1 MTKIKKLFLITLS
14 ILLVGSMGVLAQTS
28 DTSFSG
34 GINEVIATIDKNNLD
49 ETEKEG
55 LLLMRE
61 EEKLARDVY
70 LNLYEKWN
78 LKTFYNIAQSEKT
91 HMEAIKK
98 LLDRYNLKDPVGKD
112 VIGVFESEKLQG
124 IYNEL
129 VAKGSESL
137 EQALKAAALI
147 EELDIY
153 DLKEL
158 LSK

>member
-14 ILLVGSMGVLAQTS
+14 ILLVGSMGSLAQTS

-91 HMEAIKK
+91 HMEAIKT
-98 LLDRYNLKDPVGKD
+98 LLDRYDIKDPV
-112 VIGVFESEKLQG
+112 
-124 IYNEL
+124 
-129 VAKGSESL
+129 
-137 EQALKAAALI
+137 
-147 EELDIY
+147 
-153 DLKEL
+153 
-158 LSK
+158 

>member
-14 ILLVGSMGVLAQTS
+14 MLLLGSMGVLAQTS

-91 HMEAIKK
+91 HMEA
-98 LLDRYNLKDPVGKD
+98 NKDIVRP
-112 VIGVFESEKLQG
+112 L
-124 IYNEL
+124 
-129 VAKGSESL
+129 
-137 EQALKAAALI
+137 
-147 EELDIY
+147 
-153 DLKEL
+153 
-158 LSK
+158 

>member
-70 LNLYEKWN
+70 KFIPFSLLNPILRYTIKPAYHEVFVLVFLWLLQLTVLQVSKLSQLQRLKDLNLP
-78 LKTFYNIAQSEKT
+78 S
-91 HMEAIKK
+91 
-98 LLDRYNLKDPVGKD
+98 
-112 VIGVFESEKLQG
+112 
-124 IYNEL
+124 
-129 VAKGSESL
+129 
-137 EQALKAAALI
+137 
-147 EELDIY
+147 
-153 DLKEL
+153 
-158 LSK
+158 